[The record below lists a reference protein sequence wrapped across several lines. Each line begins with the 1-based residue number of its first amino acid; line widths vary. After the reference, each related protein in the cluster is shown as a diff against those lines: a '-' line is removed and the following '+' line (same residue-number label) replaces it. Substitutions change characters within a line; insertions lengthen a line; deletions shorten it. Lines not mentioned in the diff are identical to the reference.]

1 MLVFYLYLSIC
12 IDYFLKEKDSILI
25 LFILYGIYLIKSRVV
40 MGKLKVG
47 LKNLVI
53 FYVLC

>member
-25 LFILYGIYLIKSRVV
+25 SFILYGIYLIKSRVV

-53 FYVLC
+53 FYFLC